1 MFIPVLLWQPLRN
14 VAATLSAQC
23 PADAL
28 EVSMATIWH
37 HVTVKDN
44 QSQSMG
50 QCWGMKK
57 KDTDQITNYASCHF
71 YSCFAKN
78 VCTCVLCLL
87 VFFVYHGLT
96 VYASLWWLLS
106 VYRMDRMG
114 RTWLPFSFL
123 QHWLTFNNNVAITLQ
138 SKSFK
143 RNLMWNSIF
152 KYYLYGS
159 FIEFFLKLYF
169 LQETLD

>member
-14 VAATLSAQC
+14 IVCTLPSWC
-23 PADAL
+23 TWGL
-28 EVSMATIWH
+28 YGNHMASR
-37 HVTVKDN
+37 DCEG
-44 QSQSMG
+44 QSEPINGTMLRDE
-50 QCWGMKK
+50 K

-71 YSCFAKN
+71 YSYFAKN
-78 VCTCVLCLL
+78 VCMCVLCLL

-96 VYASLWWLLS
+96 VYASLWWLSS

-114 RTWLPFSFL
+114 RRWMPFSFL

-143 RNLMWNSIF
+143 MNLMWNSIF

-159 FIEFFLKLYF
+159 FINFFLKLYF